1 MKTNNFFNSKRFFL
15 LLRNDLLRNYRT
27 MLISAGAVA
36 ALYFVITLPKI
47 FFSPG
52 GTSPDFHLGLYPA
65 CLFIGGFIL
74 SSSAFSE
81 IHHSRKSTSFF
92 MLPASIFEKMVS
104 KLLLTTIGYV
114 LASVLLYYLLT
125 VTSSGIAVIFTGWS
139 FPAFNP
145 FTKEIL
151 LSVAIYLVTQSM
163 FLFGG
168 LYFKKH
174 PFMKILFSQF
184 AITFVLSII
193 AFLVMRIVYRDFF
206 HGMRF
211 IDEFMFNDMVSFE
224 HLGNNLAT
232 IFKYLFWICFAP
244 YFWILSYLRFG
255 ETEV

>member
-1 MKTNNFFNSKRFFL
+1 MRTSHFFNSKRFFL

-36 ALYFVITLPKI
+36 ALFFVITLPPI

-52 GTSPDFHLGLYPA
+52 SASTDFHLGLYPVL
-65 CLFIGGFIL
+65 LFIGGFIL
-74 SSSAFSE
+74 SSSAFTE
-81 IHHSRKSTSFF
+81 IHNSQKNTSFF

-104 KLLLTTIGYV
+104 KLILTTIGYV

-125 VTSSGIAVIFTGWS
+125 VISSGIAVIFTGWS

-151 LSVAIYLVTQSM
+151 LGVAIYLVTQSM

-168 LYFKKH
+168 IYFKKH
-174 PFMKILFSQF
+174 PLMKTLFSQF
-184 AITFVLSII
+184 TIAFGLSVF
-193 AFLVMRIVYRDFF
+193 AFLVVRIVYRDSF

-211 IDEFMFNDMVSFE
+211 IDEFIFNDMVSFE
-224 HLGNNLAT
+224 RLGNNLAT
-232 IFKYLFWICFAP
+232 IFKYLFWVCFAP
-244 YFWILSYLRFG
+244 YFWILSYLRLG

>member
-1 MKTNNFFNSKRFFL
+1 MKTTHFFNSKRFFL

-27 MLISAGAVA
+27 MLVSAGAVA
-36 ALYFVITLPKI
+36 ALYFVITLPSI

-52 GTSPDFHLGLYPA
+52 NASHDFHLGFYPA
-65 CLFIGGFIL
+65 LLFIGGFIL

-81 IHHSRKSTSFF
+81 IHHSQKNTSFF

-114 LASVLLYYLLT
+114 PASILLYYLLT
-125 VTSSGIAVIFTGWS
+125 VTSSGIAAIFTDWS

-145 FTKEIL
+145 FNREIL

-174 PFMKILFSQF
+174 PFMKTLFSQF
-184 AITFVLSII
+184 AITFVLTIF
-193 AFLVMRIVYRDFF
+193 AFLVVRFIYRDCF

-224 HLGNNLAT
+224 HLGNNLAR
-232 IFKYLFWICFAP
+232 IFKYLFWICLAP
-244 YFWILSYLRFG
+244 YFWILSYMRLG